1 MKLITR
7 FCWIFVGVL
16 FIFSGL
22 IKINDP
28 AGTAI
33 KLEEYFEVFAH
44 DFGSFFLVFK
54 PLSLYLAILLNVLEI
69 VLGVA
74 LLMRWHLRTVLNLLL
89 VLIIFF
95 TFLTFY
101 SAYFNK
107 VTDCGCFG
115 DAIKLTPWESFTKD
129 IVLLVMIVI
138 LLFTR
143 RYIPAPGNRR
153 TAGIVVAIATLISL
167 AIGLYAILHEPIL
180 DFRAYKV
187 GNNIPALMKP
197 SEPLRYKYIMER
209 NGEKKEF
216 EVYPTDTT
224 WIYKEMVA
232 LNPEAGPKILD
243 FSVYNNEGTFT
254 EEVFTGNK
262 LLILVHTVE
271 KTDKNA
277 FAEINKL
284 VEKLQNA
291 PVKTWALTSS
301 SGQNFDVFRHEHN
314 LAVPFYFTD
323 ATVLKTMMRSNPGLM
338 LLKDG
343 IVVGKWSRN
352 DVPTAEEVKSK
363 LK

>member
-1 MKLITR
+1 MKWITR

-33 KLEEYFEVFAH
+33 KLEEYFEVFGH
-44 DFGSFFLVFK
+44 DFGSFFLAFK
-54 PLSLYLAILLNVLEI
+54 PFSLVLAIILNVLEI

-74 LLMRWHLRTVLNLLL
+74 LLMRWHLKTVLNFLLA
-89 VLIIFF
+89 LIVFF

-129 IVLLVMIVI
+129 VVLLIMIVI
-138 LLFTR
+138 LLATK
-143 RYIPAPGNRR
+143 RYIPGQKNYAAAALVTG
-153 TAGIVVAIATLISL
+153 IATVFSL
-167 AIGLYAILHEPIL
+167 AIGMYAILHEPII

-197 SEPLRYKYIMER
+197 SEPLRYKYIMEK
-209 NGEKKEF
+209 NGEEKEF

-224 WIYKEMVA
+224 WVYKEMVP
-232 LNPEAGPKILD
+232 LNPEAGPKITD
-243 FSVYNNEGTFT
+243 FSVWNDEGTFT

-271 KTDKNA
+271 KTDKDA
-277 FAEINKL
+277 FDEINKL
-284 VEKLQNA
+284 VSGLEGSN
-291 PVKTWALTSS
+291 VKPLALTSS
-301 SGQNFDVFRHEHN
+301 GKQDFDVFRHEQN

-323 ATVLKTMMRSNPGLM
+323 ATVLKTMMRSNPGIM
-338 LLKDG
+338 LLKNG
-343 IVVGKWSRN
+343 VVVGKWSRN
-352 DVPTAEEVKSK
+352 DVPTAEEIMAK
-363 LK
+363 L

>member
-1 MKLITR
+1 MKWITR

-33 KLEEYFEVFAH
+33 KLEEYFEVFGH
-44 DFGSFFLVFK
+44 DFGSFFLSFR
-54 PLSLYLAILLNVLEI
+54 PLSLYLAIFLNVLEI
-69 VLGVA
+69 ALGVA
-74 LLMRWHLRTVLNLLL
+74 LLMRWHLKTVLNALLA
-89 VLIIFF
+89 LIVFF

-138 LLFTR
+138 LIATK
-143 RYIPAPGNRR
+143 RYIPAQRNYRM
-153 TAGIVVAIATLISL
+153 AGIVTGIATAFSFLV
-167 AIGLYAILHEPIL
+167 GMYAILHEPIL

-197 SEPLRYKYIMER
+197 SEPLRYKYIMEK
-209 NGEKKEF
+209 NGQEKEF

-224 WIYKEMVA
+224 WVYKEMVP
-232 LNPEAGPKILD
+232 LNPEAGPKITD
-243 FSVYNNEGTFT
+243 FSVWNDEGTFT
-254 EEVFTGNK
+254 DEVFTGNK

-271 KTDKNA
+271 KTDKSA

-284 VEKLQNA
+284 VEELQGA
-291 PVKTWALTSS
+291 PLQIWALTSS
-301 SGQNFDVFRHEHN
+301 GGQQFDVFRHEQN

-323 ATVLKTMMRSNPGLM
+323 ATVLKTMMRSNPGIM
-338 LLKDG
+338 LLKNG
-343 IVVGKWSRN
+343 TVVGKWSRN

-363 LK
+363 L

>member
-1 MKLITR
+1 MKWITR

-33 KLEEYFEVFAH
+33 KLEEYFEVFGH
-44 DFGSFFLVFK
+44 DFGSFFLNFK
-54 PLSLYLAILLNVLEI
+54 PMSLVLAVILNVLEI

-74 LLMRWHLRTVLNLLL
+74 LLMRWHLKTVLNFLLA
-89 VLIIFF
+89 LIVFF

-138 LLFTR
+138 LLATK
-143 RYIPAPGNRR
+143 RYIPAPKNYA
-153 TAGIVVAIATLISL
+153 AGALVTGMATVFSL
-167 AIGLYAILHEPIL
+167 AVGMYAILHEPII
-180 DFRAYKV
+180 DFRAYKI

-197 SEPLRYKYIMER
+197 SEPLRYKYIMEK
-209 NGEKKEF
+209 NGEEKEF

-224 WIYKEMVA
+224 WVYKQMVA
-232 LNPEAGPKILD
+232 LNPEAGPKITD
-243 FSVYNNEGTFT
+243 FSVWNDEGTFT

-262 LLILVHTVE
+262 LLILVHAVE
-271 KTDKNA
+271 KTDKDA
-277 FAEINKL
+277 YEEINKL
-284 VEKLQNA
+284 VAGLQNA

-301 SGQNFDVFRHEHN
+301 SKQAFDVFRHEQN

-323 ATVLKTMMRSNPGLM
+323 ATVLKTMMRSNPGIM

-343 IVVGKWSRN
+343 VVVGKWSRN
-352 DVPTAEEVKSK
+352 DVPTAEEIKAK
-363 LK
+363 L

>member
-1 MKLITR
+1 MKWITR

-33 KLEEYFEVFAH
+33 KLEEYFEVFGH
-44 DFGSFFLVFK
+44 DFGSFFLNFK
-54 PLSLYLAILLNVLEI
+54 PISLPLAIILNVLEI

-74 LLMRWHLRTVLNLLL
+74 LLMRWHLKTVLNLLL
-89 VLIIFF
+89 TLIIFF

-115 DAIKLTPWESFTKD
+115 DAIKLTPWESFSKD
-129 IVLLVMIVI
+129 IILLVMIVI
-138 LLFTR
+138 LIATK
-143 RYIPAPGNRR
+143 RYIPIQRNYKM
-153 TAGIVVAIATLISL
+153 AGIVTAIATVISL
-167 AIGLYAILHEPIL
+167 AIGMYAILHEPPI

-197 SEPLRYKYIMER
+197 SEPLRYKYIMEK
-209 NGEKKEF
+209 NGETKEF

-232 LNPEAGPKILD
+232 INPEANPKITD
-243 FSVYNNEGTFT
+243 FSVFNDEGTFT

-271 KTDKNA
+271 KTHKDA
-277 FAEINKL
+277 FPEINKL
-284 VEKLQNA
+284 VSDLEGSN
-291 PVKTWALTSS
+291 VKAWVLTSS
-301 SGQNFDVFRHEHN
+301 NKQDFDVFRHEQN
-314 LAVPFYFTD
+314 LAAPFYFTD
-323 ATVLKTMMRSNPGLM
+323 ATVLKTMMRSNPGIM

-343 IVVGKWSRN
+343 VVVGKWSRN
-352 DVPTAEEVKSK
+352 DVPTAEEIKAK
-363 LK
+363 L